1 MTVYEPSNRGEF
13 VKGRFSMKRKDVK
26 RASSSRHTAR
36 RARARDMT
44 RARVISDFG
53 SRPRSRREGAS
64 LSSSTASWLFE
75 DLSEVEI
82 HSDTARAV
90 AACETSSSGDGAVE
104 VWQVLDVVDV
114 SRGRDGA
121 EKTALDGECLS
132 MTSGRRALKLT
143 ASRSRDGALGTLVER
158 APWSGVRG
166 IEDVAPGSKILVHR
180 RKMTT
185 VDALVMVDAD
195 GVTPLGGR
203 APGITETWE
212 TDRKSR
218 AKALGA
224 ATAESE
230 TSTRAPKFISTFDP
244 STEVRIRVK
253 ASSSSTG
260 AASISSVARRLS
272 DVRVTEDSPRS
283 KSPSSLPSA
292 STSKP
297 SPIPSRDHPDPST
310 TTESSSPVV
319 VARAKPKLPPKRRLS
334 SADVS

>member
-1 MTVYEPSNRGEF
+1 MNRQIEKSSL
-13 VKGRFSMKRKDVK
+13 KGIFSINPKDVTP
-26 RASSSRHTAR
+26 RVAGASH
-36 RARARDMT
+36 RDMT

-53 SRPRSRREGAS
+53 SRSRSGREGAS
-64 LSSSTASWLFE
+64 VSSSSSSSWLFE
-75 DLSEVEI
+75 DLSEVEVD
-82 HSDTARAV
+82 SDTARAV
-90 AACETSSSGDGAVE
+90 AACETSSSSDGAVE

-121 EKTALDGECLS
+121 ETEKIAVDGECLS
-132 MTSGRRALKLT
+132 TKSGRRALKLT

-158 APWSGVRG
+158 ARWSAVRG
-166 IEDVAPGSKILVHR
+166 IEDVVPGSKILVHR
-180 RKMTT
+180 RKATT

-195 GVTPLGGR
+195 GVTPLRGR

-244 STEVRIRVK
+244 SAEVRIRVK

-283 KSPSSLPSA
+283 NPPSSLPPASA
-292 STSKP
+292 SKP
-297 SPIPSRDHPDPST
+297 PQIPSHDHPDPSS
-310 TTESSSPVV
+310 TTEPSSPVV

>member
-1 MTVYEPSNRGEF
+1 M
-13 VKGRFSMKRKDVK
+13 
-26 RASSSRHTAR
+26 
-36 RARARDMT
+36 
-44 RARVISDFG
+44 
-53 SRPRSRREGAS
+53 S
-64 LSSSTASWLFE
+64 LSSSLSSSWLFE
-75 DLSEVEI
+75 DLSEVEAD
-82 HSDTARAV
+82 SDTARAV
-90 AACETSSSGDGAVE
+90 AACETSSSSDGAVE
-104 VWQVLDVVDV
+104 MWQVLDVVDV

-121 EKTALDGECLS
+121 ETALDGECS
-132 MTSGRRALKLT
+132 STKSGRRTLKLT

-158 APWSGVRG
+158 ARWSAVRG
-166 IEDVAPGSKILVHR
+166 MEDVVPGSKILVHR
-180 RKMTT
+180 RKTTT

-203 APGITETWE
+203 APGITDTWE

-244 STEVRIRVK
+244 SAEVRIRVK

-272 DVRVTEDSPRS
+272 DVRVTEDTPRS
-283 KSPSSLPSA
+283 NPPSSPVSA
-292 STSKP
+292 SASKP
-297 SPIPSRDHPDPST
+297 PPIPSHDHPDPSS

-319 VARAKPKLPPKRRLS
+319 VARVKPKLPPKRRLS

>member
-1 MTVYEPSNRGEF
+1 MNRQIEKSSL
-13 VKGRFSMKRKDVK
+13 KGIFSINPKDVTP
-26 RASSSRHTAR
+26 RVAGASH
-36 RARARDMT
+36 RDMT
-44 RARVISDFG
+44 RVTPRVISDFG
-53 SRPRSRREGAS
+53 SRSRSGRAGAS
-64 LSSSTASWLFE
+64 VSSSSSSTAASSSWLFE
-75 DLSEVEI
+75 DLSEVEVD
-82 HSDTARAV
+82 SDTERAV

-121 EKTALDGECLS
+121 ETEKIALDGECLS
-132 MTSGRRALKLT
+132 TKSGRRALKLT

-158 APWSGVRG
+158 ARWSGVRE
-166 IEDVAPGSKILVHR
+166 IEDVVPGSKILVHR
-180 RKMTT
+180 RKTTT

-218 AKALGA
+218 AKAFGA

-244 STEVRIRVK
+244 SAEVRIRVK
-253 ASSSSTG
+253 ASSSSTGG

-283 KSPSSLPSA
+283 KPSA
-292 STSKP
+292 SASKP
-297 SPIPSRDHPDPST
+297 PPAPSRDHPDPST

>member
-1 MTVYEPSNRGEF
+1 MNRQIEKSSL
-13 VKGRFSMKRKDVK
+13 KGLFSINPKDVTP
-26 RASSSRHTAR
+26 RVAGASH
-36 RARARDMT
+36 RDMT
-44 RARVISDFG
+44 RVTPRVISDFG
-53 SRPRSRREGAS
+53 SRSRSGREGAS
-64 LSSSTASWLFE
+64 VSSSSSSSTASSSWLFE
-75 DLSEVEI
+75 DLSEVEVD
-82 HSDTARAV
+82 SDTARAV

-121 EKTALDGECLS
+121 ETEKIAVDGECLS
-132 MTSGRRALKLT
+132 TKSGRRALKLT

-158 APWSGVRG
+158 ARWSAVRG
-166 IEDVAPGSKILVHR
+166 IEDVVPGSKILVHR
-180 RKMTT
+180 RKTTT

-244 STEVRIRVK
+244 SAEVQIRVK

-283 KSPSSLPSA
+283 KPSA
-292 STSKP
+292 SASKP
-297 SPIPSRDHPDPST
+297 PQIPSHDHPDPPT
-310 TTESSSPVV
+310 TTEPSSPVV